1 MSAFQDVRYGARML
15 TKRPGFALV
24 AVVTLALGIGA
35 TTAIFTFVDAFLLRP
50 LPYPEADR
58 LTVVFDVQPDLEDAP
73 ASFLEFKDWSAQ
85 SQSFEQMTALFHTS
99 FNFVGREGPER
110 VRGAQV
116 AENYFAL
123 LGAHPLAGRGFSAAD
138 HQPGAAPVALVGHGL
153 WQNQFGG
160 DPNLPGKSLVLNG
173 TAYTVVGVMPPDAPS
188 FSGQA
193 RTEVWVPLEPH
204 TPWRDRGTHYLTV
217 LARLKSGVDA
227 PGAQAEMNVVAGR
240 IAEANDSAHG
250 ARLVS
255 LRTHLVGDTRDRLL
269 LVFAAVGFVLLIA
282 LANVANL
289 LLVRATGRV
298 REFAIRAALGAG
310 RRRLLRQLLTESVL
324 LALLGGAAG
333 GLLAV
338 WLIDLIAA
346 GWPPGVPR
354 PERIGMDWRVLGF
367 TAALSLLAGLLF
379 GLAPAW
385 RAARIDLNESLK
397 ENSGKAT
404 GDRGGR
410 RTRSLLVVSE
420 IALAT
425 MLLLGAGLMLKSFWR
440 LQHVNPGFEPEGLLT
455 LQISLPSVRYPE
467 ARQRAAFFQEV
478 LGRVEA
484 LPGVEAAGAVNNLPL
499 GGGGMNGD
507 FLIEGHPPFPRG
519 QEPLCEKYIVSA
531 GYFGAM
537 GIPLRRGRVFTERD
551 APGQPAVVIVN
562 EKMAERFWPGEDPLG
577 RRMSWDGGESWS
589 TVVGVVGDV
598 KHTGLDRA
606 PEFESYVPFL
616 QVPATGMAVVV
627 RTPAEPASLVRAVKN
642 EISAVDKEQPVFSV
656 RTMPEIVANSI
667 ARQRLSATL
676 LGVGAALALL
686 LASIGIYGVLA
697 YAVTQRTHEI
707 GVRIALGARAADVL
721 RLVIRQGM
729 GLALIGVSAGLVG
742 ALGLTRLLSGFLYGV
757 SATDP
762 LTFTTVALVLVAVAL
777 LACYVPARR
786 ATKIDP
792 MVALRYE

>member
-1 MSAFQDVRYGARML
+1 MGAFQDVRYGARML
-15 TKRPGFALV
+15 VKRPGFALV
-24 AVVTLALGIGA
+24 AVLTLALGIGA

-123 LGAHPLAGRGFSAAD
+123 LGARPHAGRGFSAAD

-160 DPNLPGKSLVLNG
+160 DPHLPGKSVVLND

-217 LARLKSGVDA
+217 LARLREGVDA
-227 PGAQAEMNVVAGR
+227 PRAQAEMNVVAKR
-240 IAEANDSAHG
+240 IGEANDSTHG

-404 GDRGGR
+404 GDRGGQ

-455 LQISLPSVRYPE
+455 LQVSLPPVRYPE
-467 ARQRAAFFQEV
+467 ARQRAAFFQDV
-478 LGRVEA
+478 LRRVGA
-484 LPGVEAAGAVNNLPL
+484 LPGVESAGAVNNLPL
-499 GGGGMNGD
+499 GGGSMNGD
-507 FLIEGHPPFPRG
+507 FLIEGGPPSPRG

-531 GYFGAM
+531 GYFDTM

-598 KHTGLDRA
+598 KHAGLDRA

-616 QVPATGMAVVV
+616 QVPSPGMAVVV
-627 RTPAEPASLVRAVKN
+627 RTPAEPTSLVSAVKN
-642 EISAVDKEQPVFSV
+642 EILAVDKEQPVFSV
-656 RTMPEIVANSI
+656 RTMTQIVSNSI

-721 RLVIRQGM
+721 GLVIRQGM

-742 ALGLTRLLSGFLYGV
+742 ALGVTRLLSGFLYGV

-762 LTFTTVALVLVAVAL
+762 LTFTTVALMLAAVAL